1 MAISTKITE
10 KDTQQFELDVR
21 AAGMDAPWFHPG
33 PLIQPKK
40 LQVQS
45 GVWKW
50 DKIEPLVRSTPDFV
64 DPGKGAE
71 RRILRIANPGVA
83 ELTATHT
90 ISIAF
95 QYLMPGEVAPAHRHT
110 PNAMRFMIDG
120 EGAYTTVNGDKCMM
134 HPGDVILTPAGDWHD
149 HGNEG
154 HGPVMWMDILD
165 SPVVR
170 FLEGLKTDPYPQE
183 KQAPSA
189 RNERSERLY
198 FSPGLVPAHDGGA
211 GKATEQLLAF
221 RWKKAREALDRL
233 AEVESDPFDDVMLE
247 YVQPRTGASVFPC
260 IAAYLQMIRP
270 GVETKAHRHS
280 SSAVYFVREGSGM
293 TEIGGANYEWSKG
306 DVMVVAPSAVH
317 RHRNNSREPA
327 VLFTVQ
333 DSPMLKAL
341 GFYKEEAV

>member
-1 MAISTKITE
+1 MATTTKITE
-10 KDTQQFELDVR
+10 QEAQQFEHDVR
-21 AAGMDAPWFHPG
+21 EAGLDAPWFYPG

-40 LQVQS
+40 LHVQS
-45 GVWKW
+45 GLWKW
-50 DKIEPLVRSTPDFV
+50 DKIEPLVRSTPDHV

-71 RRILRIANPGVA
+71 RRILRVANPGVA
-83 ELTATHT
+83 EKTATHT

-95 QYLMPGEVAPAHRHT
+95 QYLMPGEVAPAHRHS

-120 EGAYTTVNGDKCMM
+120 EGAYTTVNGDKTVMR
-134 HPGDVILTPAGDWHD
+134 PGDVILTPAGDWHD

-154 HGPVMWMDILD
+154 SGPVMWMDILD

-170 FLEGLKTDPYPQE
+170 FLEALKVESYPHE
-183 KQAPSA
+183 KQSPHAK
-189 RNERSERLY
+189 NERSEKLY
-198 FSPGLVPAHDGGA
+198 FAPGLVPARDA
-211 GKATEQLLAF
+211 AERATEPLLAF
-221 RWKKAREALDRL
+221 RWEHAREALDRL
-233 AEVESDPFDDVMLE
+233 AEVANDPFDDVMLE

-280 SSAVYFVREGSGM
+280 SSAVYFVREGSGT
-293 TEIGGANYEWSKG
+293 TEIDGKSFSWSKG
-306 DVMVVAPSAVH
+306 DVLVVAPSAVH
-317 RHRNNSREPA
+317 KHKNADAEPA

-341 GFYKEEAV
+341 GFYREEAV